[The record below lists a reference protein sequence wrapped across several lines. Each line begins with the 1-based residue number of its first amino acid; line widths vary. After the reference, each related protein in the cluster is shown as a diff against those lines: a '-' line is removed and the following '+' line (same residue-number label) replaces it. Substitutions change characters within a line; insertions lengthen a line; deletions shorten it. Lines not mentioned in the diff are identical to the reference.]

1 MSLHEKHVLEV
12 LQEHNDDNIMFN
24 GFIGDD
30 NFGSSVLD
38 RSESVNISHVGGELH
53 ELTRQLIS
61 AFWKGNSQTCGHRAD
76 YRTRCDRTRYHME
89 AFDQQMSALT
99 HAYLDWNLAN
109 GSQAIDCVVVLMPSH
124 YALDTERLPLT
135 VLLTDSLIASALVWQ
150 GVVLCSPISPSTGVT
165 MQALNFYHI
174 ACQCNPHFSIQA
186 YVQFHRY
193 LSCQF
198 SIMLDVYLQILSDVK
213 SLVHKAIG
221 CSNSNWSC
229 TYTLKDEDTSKFH
242 LLYMMDGNDSLK
254 QVLKKV
260 VWDDSKYLDDD
271 NDIPLPRSAELPS
284 TQSVGG
290 DQYLTRDY
298 VNSFTGDS
306 SVDML
311 SVNDKENPCAG
322 YWNNMKDEKT
332 RRMWG
337 VFDKSGIFM
346 AICRHGFSPIIM
358 DMVQSGKQ
366 SKYPLAVVS
375 KLLKVFGKD
384 LGGGY
389 DIGCRFKTTLNQSVL
404 GQSACELN
412 HTSLISAFHG
422 HAHKHLCQ
430 LDHLTTYVKG
440 LGLED
445 LEGCEQTFSKL
456 NALTSLVCYST
467 IVNYFQHT
475 DDFKVYANLSM
486 FLYNNYTQ
494 ALGILHNE
502 QSMLPQLMHELG
514 ITNDSIFENWLV
526 EECAYLMSLNQE
538 PKQETLQ
545 MEYWKKLVN
554 MTASK
559 KDLDIASV
567 SWSISTPSSASFGS
581 CDITTTIRIETAH
594 WHAIE
599 NCEKDLKVLEVKLG
613 DFQWALDSLEGL
625 VVARIFELSKMNH
638 VGTDNVSLAL
648 TINLGY
654 KLQKHIGRALQACSA
669 AIRMALNHYNTA
681 ACALSPPHPSLS
693 WDEVVEYAFLSDF
706 DLLQD
711 AHQDVSQHAWAT
723 PTSRL
728 AMDMYYKMQHA
739 REEIQQLN
747 IKVKRMVTYLQDED
761 LYLRKCEK
769 QLQIIHPTLAYQ
781 VSVHCNIYAC
791 FTEHH
796 FCHLVSMSKLH
807 GFIGSLS
814 PGVSSEE
821 SPGASGVVPVITEN
835 VEDGIVDLDDEEGV
849 EVDWEEQSHILEDI
863 LQVTFD
869 V

>member
-1 MSLHEKHVLEV
+1 
-12 LQEHNDDNIMFN
+12 MFD
-24 GFIGDD
+24 GFNGDD

-38 RSESVNISHVGGELH
+38 RSESVNISHAGGELH

-61 AFWKGNSQTCGHRAD
+61 DFWKGNSQTCGHRAD
-76 YRTRCDRTRYHME
+76 YRTRRDRTRCCTE

-109 GSQAIDCVVVLMPSH
+109 GGSDGSQAIDCVVVLMPSH

-135 VLLTDSLIASALVWQ
+135 ILLTDSFIASALVRQ

-174 ACQCNPHFSIQA
+174 AHQRNPHFSIQA

-198 SIMLDVYLQILSDVK
+198 SIMLDVYLQTLSDVK
-213 SLVHKAIG
+213 SLVHEAIG
-221 CSNSNWSC
+221 CSNSNWCLMHVCPAC
-229 TYTLKDEDTSKFH
+229 TYTLKDEDTLKFH
-242 LLYMMDGNDSLK
+242 LLYTMDGNDSLK

-260 VWDDSKYLDDD
+260 VRDDSEYLDDD

-311 SVNDKENPCAG
+311 SVDDKENPCAG
-322 YWNNMKDEKT
+322 HWNNMKDEKT

-337 VFDKSGIFM
+337 VFDESGIFM
-346 AICRHGFSPIIM
+346 AVCRHGFSLIIM

-412 HTSLISAFHG
+412 HTSLIGAFHG

-440 LGLED
+440 LGLEN

-456 NALTSLVCYST
+456 NTLTSLVCYSS
-467 IVNYFQHT
+467 IFHRHQAIANYFQHT
-475 DDFKVYANLSM
+475 DDFEVYANLST

-494 ALGILHNE
+494 ALGILHNG
-502 QSMLPQLMHELG
+502 QSMLPQFMCELG

-526 EECAYLMSLNQE
+526 EECAYLMLLNQE

-545 MEYWKKLVN
+545 MEYWQKLVN

-559 KDLDIASV
+559 KDLDVASV
-567 SWSISTPSSASFGS
+567 PWSISTPSSASFGS
-581 CDITTTIRIETAH
+581 RDIATTIRIETAH
-594 WHAIE
+594 RHAIE
-599 NCEKDLKVLEVKLG
+599 NYEKDLKVLEVKLRDVG
-613 DFQWALDSLEGL
+613 CLVANRKFQWALDSLEGL
-625 VVARIFELSKMNH
+625 VVARIFELSKMNR
-638 VGTDNVSLAL
+638 
-648 TINLGY
+648 Y

-669 AIRMALNHYNTA
+669 AIQMALNCYNTA
-681 ACALSPPHPSLS
+681 ACALSPPH
-693 WDEVVEYAFLSDF
+693 AR
-706 DLLQD
+706 
-711 AHQDVSQHAWAT
+711 QDVSQHAWAT
-723 PTSRL
+723 PTGRL
-728 AMDMYYKMQHA
+728 AMDTYYKMQHA
-739 REEIQQLN
+739 REEIQRLN
-747 IKVKRMVTYLQDED
+747 IKVKRMVTYLRDED
-761 LYLRKCEK
+761 LYLCKCEK
-769 QLQIIHPTLAYQ
+769 QLQIIHPALAYQ
-781 VSVHCNIYAC
+781 VSVHCNIYAR

-796 FCHLVSMSKLH
+796 FCRLVSMSKLH
-807 GFIGSLS
+807 GFTGSLS
-814 PGVSSEE
+814 PGVTSEE
-821 SPGASGVVPVITEN
+821 SPGAKN

-849 EVDWEEQSHILEDI
+849 EVDWEEQSRILEDI

>member
-1 MSLHEKHVLEV
+1 
-12 LQEHNDDNIMFN
+12 MFD
-24 GFIGDD
+24 GFNGDD

-38 RSESVNISHVGGELH
+38 RSESVNISHAGGELH

-61 AFWKGNSQTCGHRAD
+61 DFWKGNLQTCGHQAD
-76 YRTRCDRTRYHME
+76 YRTRCDRTRCCTE

-109 GSQAIDCVVVLMPSH
+109 GGSDGSQAIDCVVVLMLSH

-135 VLLTDSLIASALVWQ
+135 ILLTDSFIASALVQQ

-174 ACQCNPHFSIQA
+174 ACQHNPHFSIQA
-186 YVQFHRY
+186 YFHRY

-198 SIMLDVYLQILSDVK
+198 LIMLDMYLQILSDVK
-213 SLVHKAIG
+213 SLVHEAIG
-221 CSNSNWSC
+221 CSNSNWCLMHVCPAC
-229 TYTLKDEDTSKFH
+229 TYTLRDEDTLKFH
-242 LLYMMDGNDSLK
+242 LLYTMDGNDSLK

-260 VWDDSKYLDDD
+260 VWDDSE
-271 NDIPLPRSAELPS
+271 SAELPS

-404 GQSACELN
+404 GQSAHELN
-412 HTSLISAFHG
+412 HTSLISASHG

-430 LDHLTTYVKG
+430 LDHLTTYIKG
-440 LGLED
+440 LGLEN

-456 NALTSLVCYST
+456 NTLTSLVCYST

-475 DDFKVYANLSM
+475 DDFEVYANLST

-494 ALGILHNE
+494 ALGILHNG
-502 QSMLPQLMHELG
+502 QSMLPQLMCELG

-526 EECAYLMSLNQE
+526 EECAYLMSLSQE

-545 MEYWKKLVN
+545 MEYWQKLVN

-559 KDLDIASV
+559 KDLDVASV
-567 SWSISTPSSASFGS
+567 PWSISTPSSASFGS
-581 CDITTTIRIETAH
+581 HDIATTIRIETAH
-594 WHAIE
+594 QHAIE
-599 NCEKDLKVLEVKLG
+599 NYEKDLKVLEVKLRDVG
-613 DFQWALDSLEGL
+613 CLVANRKFQWALDSLEGL
-625 VVARIFELSKMNH
+625 VVAR
-638 VGTDNVSLAL
+638 
-648 TINLGY
+648 Y
-654 KLQKHIGRALQACSA
+654 KLRKHIGRALQACSA
-669 AIRMALNHYNTA
+669 AIWMTLNCYNTA
-681 ACALSPPHPSLS
+681 ARALSPPH
-693 WDEVVEYAFLSDF
+693 AC
-706 DLLQD
+706 
-711 AHQDVSQHAWAT
+711 QDVSQHAWAT
-723 PTSRL
+723 PTGCL

-739 REEIQQLN
+739 REEIQ
-747 IKVKRMVTYLQDED
+747 MVTYLRDED
-761 LYLRKCEK
+761 LYLCKCEK
-769 QLQIIHPTLAYQ
+769 QLQIIHPALAYQ
-781 VSVHCNIYAC
+781 VSVHCNIYAR
-791 FTEHH
+791 FTKHH
-796 FCHLVSMSKLH
+796 FCCLVIMSKLH
-807 GFIGSLS
+807 GFTGSLS

-821 SPGASGVVPVITEN
+821 SSGASGSAPAVYIPARLLVPVVPVITEN

-849 EVDWEEQSHILEDI
+849 EVDWEEQSCILEDI
-863 LQVTFD
+863 LQVTFN